1 MFFNFQKFMSMTNS
15 KVVSVN
21 HSNKIIKAAIFSGV
35 LNALINGIIN
45 WFQVKDKTDLF
56 LTVDSISTG
65 GHTVLGG
72 AVILATSLAIIL
84 TSIGYF
90 TFKAPNKP
98 AYFPRVFLLTLK
110 NAFFT
115 FGIIVTLSILL
126 QRFAGSISVTPI
138 TAALI
143 VAIIA
148 GLVAGVIDYMTKK
161 ELLKH

>member
-1 MFFNFQKFMSMTNS
+1 MNS
-15 KVVSVN
+15 KIQS
-21 HSNKIIKAAIFSGV
+21 SNIGKAALFSGL

-45 WFQVKDKTDLF
+45 WFQVKDKTELF
-56 LTVDSISTG
+56 LTVDSISTKE
-65 GHTVLGG
+65 HTVLGG

-90 TFKAPNKP
+90 TFKSPNKP
-98 AYFPRVFLLTLK
+98 SFYPKAFLLILK

-115 FGIIVTLSILL
+115 FGIIVTFSILL
-126 QRFAGSISVTPI
+126 QRFAGSIPVTPI

-148 GLVAGVIDYMTKK
+148 GLVAGIIDYMTKK
-161 ELLKH
+161 ELLKP

>member
-1 MFFNFQKFMSMTNS
+1 MKSHG
-15 KVVSVN
+15 
-21 HSNKIIKAAIFSGV
+21 HSSDILKAALFSGT
-35 LNALINGIIN
+35 LNAVINGIIN
-45 WFQVKDKTDLF
+45 WFQVKGKTELY

-72 AVILATSLAIIL
+72 AVILATTLAIIL

-98 AYFPRVFLLTLK
+98 SYFPRVFLLTIK

-115 FGIIVTLSILL
+115 FGILVTISILL
-126 QRFAGSISVTPI
+126 QRFAGSISVTPLM
-138 TAALI
+138 AAII

-148 GLVAGVIDYMTKK
+148 GLVAGIIDYMTKK
-161 ELLKH
+161 ELLNY

>member
-1 MFFNFQKFMSMTNS
+1 M
-15 KVVSVN
+15 
-21 HSNKIIKAAIFSGV
+21 NKTDSQSDKLLKAAIAGG
-35 LNALINGIIN
+35 LTNALINGLIN
-45 WFQVKDKTDLF
+45 WFQVKGKTDLF

-72 AVILATSLAIIL
+72 AVILATTLAIIL

-90 TFKAPNKP
+90 TFKVPNKP

-110 NAFFT
+110 NGFFT
-115 FGIIVTLSILL
+115 FGLMVTVSILI

-138 TAALI
+138 SSAII

-148 GLVAGVIDYMTKK
+148 GLVAGTIDYMTKK
-161 ELLKH
+161 ELLKN

>member
-1 MFFNFQKFMSMTNS
+1 MTNS
-15 KVVSVN
+15 KVVSEK

-45 WFQVKDKTDLF
+45 WFQVKDKTELF

-90 TFKAPNKP
+90 TFKSPNKP

-110 NAFFT
+110 NAFFHIWDNCN
-115 FGIIVTLSILL
+115 IIYSTPKNLQDRYRSLPLL
-126 QRFAGSISVTPI
+126 Q
-138 TAALI
+138 
-143 VAIIA
+143 
-148 GLVAGVIDYMTKK
+148 
-161 ELLKH
+161 H

>member
-1 MFFNFQKFMSMTNS
+1 MNTS
-15 KVVSVN
+15 KVVPAKHPN
-21 HSNKIIKAAIFSGV
+21 HILKASIFSGV

-45 WFQVKDKTDLF
+45 WFQVKGKPELF

-65 GHTVLGG
+65 AHTVLGG

-90 TFKAPNKP
+90 TIKAPNKP

-115 FGIIVTLSILL
+115 FGIIVTFSILL

-138 TAALI
+138 TGALI

-148 GLVAGVIDYMTKK
+148 GLVAGIIDYLTKK